1 MANIATAYVQIV
13 PTTKGISGSL
23 TSSLGGEAS
32 SAGDTAGGLL
42 GNGLVTKA
50 LGIISAAAIG
60 TTIVKGIS
68 AAISAGGDLEQ
79 SIGGVQTLFANSM
92 ADASETVIANAK
104 KAYETAGVSANQYME
119 QATSFAASLVSS
131 LDGDVAKA
139 AEVTDTAITDM
150 ADNSNK
156 MGTAMQDIQNAY
168 QGFAKQN
175 YTMLDNLK
183 LGYGGT
189 QEEMK
194 RLLKDAQ
201 EISGVKYDIS
211 NLSDVYEAIHV
222 IQEELGVTGTT
233 AKEEATTL
241 SGSFNMMKASAENAL
256 GAIALGENVGPALNE
271 LSETV
276 SNYLFGNLI
285 PMIGTVIASAPEAL
299 SSFIKGAWSSIK
311 TSFSKELTSSL
322 DDVQRIFSSESADAS
337 NTVIENAKRAYKSI
351 GMTASDYMQESAD
364 LSSSILEALGGDVEK
379 AAQVTDTAINDMAD
393 NVSKMGTNIEDVKS
407 AYEGFAEKNYDMLD
421 SLKLGY
427 EGTQEGMEQLLKDAQ
442 EFSGVEYNIDNIN
455 DVYEAIHVV
464 QSELGVTGSAAE
476 ETATTLSGS
485 FDSMKAAIENTISSI
500 AAGDNVMPALSDLKD
515 AVTDFFSN
523 HLMPAVVSGMKDA
536 LNSAADAI
544 PEFVD
549 NILDQLPSV
558 MEAGKELVSY
568 IGSGIQEN
576 APDFAESAGELIGS
590 LIGTIAEHLPDLIES
605 GADLLSSLIEG
616 LSESPETI
624 IEAGSSL
631 ASGLIEGLGETDWG
645 EVGKNILIA
654 IFNGMTSVDD
664 AKEEAKE
671 NLKGTVENTL
681 QDVWSAAC
689 TWGNDVS
696 NDAANFINPLVADI
710 GNKLSQLPGNI
721 MGAISPAIQNVIQWG
736 SGLVSAGVGAASQ
749 FISGVVSR
757 ASALPGRIWSAIVG
771 AVSRVASWGSSL
783 ASAGMS
789 AASRL
794 VSSVVSGVSSLPS
807 QMVSVGSNIVHGII
821 SGVTSAAGSLLHKM
835 QSLASDALS
844 AAKSALGIK
853 SPSRVF
859 RDQVGQWIP
868 AGIAAGITGNSSI
881 VDKALEDLTDPLSSE
896 LNSSVKLNAS
906 ATASGLRNADRETI
920 SASSIYAAV
929 KAGMQDATI
938 VTNLNGREFG
948 RTLKGMG
955 VSFA

>member
-222 IQEELGVTGTT
+222 IQEDLGVTGTT
-233 AKEEATTL
+233 AKEAATTL

-299 SSFIKGAWSSIK
+299 SSFIKGAWNSIK

-393 NVSKMGTNIEDVKS
+393 NVSMMGTNIEDVKS

-485 FDSMKAAIENTISSI
+485 FDSMKAAMRHRDKE
-500 AAGDNVMPALSDLKD
+500 
-515 AVTDFFSN
+515 
-523 HLMPAVVSGMKDA
+523 
-536 LNSAADAI
+536 
-544 PEFVD
+544 PE
-549 NILDQLPSV
+549 
-558 MEAGKELVSY
+558 
-568 IGSGIQEN
+568 
-576 APDFAESAGELIGS
+576 
-590 LIGTIAEHLPDLIES
+590 
-605 GADLLSSLIEG
+605 
-616 LSESPETI
+616 
-624 IEAGSSL
+624 
-631 ASGLIEGLGETDWG
+631 
-645 EVGKNILIA
+645 
-654 IFNGMTSVDD
+654 
-664 AKEEAKE
+664 
-671 NLKGTVENTL
+671 
-681 QDVWSAAC
+681 
-689 TWGNDVS
+689 
-696 NDAANFINPLVADI
+696 
-710 GNKLSQLPGNI
+710 
-721 MGAISPAIQNVIQWG
+721 
-736 SGLVSAGVGAASQ
+736 
-749 FISGVVSR
+749 
-757 ASALPGRIWSAIVG
+757 
-771 AVSRVASWGSSL
+771 
-783 ASAGMS
+783 
-789 AASRL
+789 
-794 VSSVVSGVSSLPS
+794 
-807 QMVSVGSNIVHGII
+807 
-821 SGVTSAAGSLLHKM
+821 
-835 QSLASDALS
+835 
-844 AAKSALGIK
+844 
-853 SPSRVF
+853 
-859 RDQVGQWIP
+859 
-868 AGIAAGITGNSSI
+868 
-881 VDKALEDLTDPLSSE
+881 
-896 LNSSVKLNAS
+896 
-906 ATASGLRNADRETI
+906 
-920 SASSIYAAV
+920 
-929 KAGMQDATI
+929 
-938 VTNLNGREFG
+938 
-948 RTLKGMG
+948 
-955 VSFA
+955 

>member
-222 IQEELGVTGTT
+222 IQEDLGVTGTT
-233 AKEEATTL
+233 AKEAATTL

-299 SSFIKGAWSSIK
+299 SSFIKGAWNSIK

-407 AYEGFAEKNYDMLD
+407 AYEGFAEKNYNMLD

-523 HLMPAVVSGMKDA
+523 HLMPAVVSGMKEA
-536 LNSAADAI
+536 LDGAADAI

-605 GADLLSSLIEG
+605 GADVLSSLIEG
-616 LSESPETI
+616 FSESPETI
-624 IEAGSSL
+624 IEAGSSF

-671 NLKGTVENTL
+671 NLKGTVESTL

-689 TWGNDVS
+689 TWGNDIS
-696 NDAANFINPLVADI
+696 NDVADFINPLVADI

-736 SGLVSAGVGAASQ
+736 SGLVSAGIGAASQ

-757 ASALPGRIWSAIVG
+757 ASALPGKIWSAIVG
-771 AVSRVASWGSSL
+771 AVSRVISWGSSL

-821 SGVTSAAGSLLHKM
+821 SGVTNAAGSLLHKM

-868 AGIAAGITGNSSI
+868 AGIAAGITGNSSV

-938 VTNLNGREFG
+938 VTNLNGREVG

>member
-222 IQEELGVTGTT
+222 IQEDLGVTGTT
-233 AKEEATTL
+233 AKEAATTL

-299 SSFIKGAWSSIK
+299 SSFIKGAWNSIK

-393 NVSKMGTNIEDVKS
+393 NVSMMGTNIEDVKS

-523 HLMPAVVSGMKDA
+523 HLMPAVVSGMKEA
-536 LNSAADAI
+536 LDGAADAI

-605 GADLLSSLIEG
+605 GADVLSSLIEG

-624 IEAGSSL
+624 IEAGSSF

-671 NLKGTVENTL
+671 NLKGTVESTL

-689 TWGNDVS
+689 TWGNDIS
-696 NDAANFINPLVADI
+696 NDVADFINPLVADI

-757 ASALPGRIWSAIVG
+757 ASALPGKIWSAIVG
-771 AVSRVASWGSSL
+771 AVSRVTSWGASL

-821 SGVTSAAGSLLHKM
+821 SGVSNAAGSLLRKM
-835 QSLASDALS
+835 QSLASDALD

-868 AGIAAGITGNSSI
+868 AGIAAGITGNSSV

-920 SASSIYAAV
+920 SPNSIYAAV

-938 VTNLNGREFG
+938 VTNLNGREVG